1 MSWSTGKP
9 SSWLSSEDGPLTCSL
24 SRLWGNPSHLDYVAS
39 ALRKRHGEDQLYI
52 LSAKGNSGNLT
63 YDGIETGGERLAHE
77 IEQTLD
83 DLSSKGQNIKK
94 LSIVGYS
101 LGGLV
106 ARYAIGLL
114 HAHGWLE
121 KLEPM
126 NFTTFASPHVGVRMP
141 LKGIT
146 NTVFNVMGPRTI
158 SVSGHQLFMVDS
170 FRDTGRPLLSVLA
183 DPESIFIKGLAKF
196 QHRAVYANIR
206 SDRSVIF
213 YTAALST
220 VDPFQDLKNLNIN
233 YVEGYEQVI
242 IDPDVHV
249 LPPAKKEP
257 ESILSRIWNRTKLL
271 LIWLPLSTL
280 TILLLPLALTIF
292 FIYAAI
298 QTFRSRNRIRR
309 HGEGKNGALFG
320 RYKVPVL
327 VQNVQHAMEEV
338 FENVNTRQAPAYLS
352 SEASALEAAAEKT
365 TSHIPRPG
373 SSGQSNTETASA
385 SVDGSTICPSPT
397 LALTAEQFEVIESLN
412 AVGFRKYPVHI
423 HKHQH
428 AHAAIIF
435 RIPKDGH
442 AEGKLVIK
450 HWLDNEF
457 AV

>member
-1 MSWSTGKP
+1 MATTTSRN
-9 SSWLSSEDGPLTCSL
+9 SSDADHLCVLVHG
-24 SRLWGNPSHLDYVAS
+24 LWGNPSHLDYVAS
-39 ALRKRHGEDQLYI
+39 ELKKRHGEDHLHV
-52 LSAKGNSGNLT
+52 LCAKGNSGNLT

-83 DLSSKGQNIKK
+83 DLSSKGQEIKK
-94 LSIVGYS
+94 LSVVGYS

-114 HAHGWLE
+114 HARGWLD
-121 KLEPM
+121 KLEPV

-158 SVSGHQLFMVDS
+158 SVSGHQLFLVDS

-206 SDRSVIF
+206 NDRSVIF

-220 VDPFQDLKNLNIN
+220 VDPFRDLESMNIN

-257 ESILSRIWNRTKLL
+257 ESLMSRIWNRTKSL
-271 LIWLPLSTL
+271 LIWIPLSTL
-280 TILLLPLALTIF
+280 ILLLLPLALTIF
-292 FIYAAI
+292 LINALI
-298 QTFRSRNRIRR
+298 QTFRSQQRIRR
-309 HGEGKNGALFG
+309 HGEGKNGVLFG
-320 RYKVPVL
+320 PYKVPVL
-327 VQNVQHAMEEV
+327 VQNVQHAVEEV
-338 FENVNTRQAPAYLS
+338 FENVNARQEPAYQ
-352 SEASALEAAAEKT
+352 AAEKT
-365 TSHIPRPG
+365 TLHGPRPG
-373 SSGQSNTETASA
+373 SSAQSNTDTASASA
-385 SVDGSTICPSPT
+385 SVDGSTICPPPT
-397 LALTAEQFEVIESLN
+397 LALTAEQFEIIESLN
-412 AVGFRKYPVHI
+412 TVGFRKYPVHI
-423 HKHQH
+423 HKHRH
-428 AHAAIIF
+428 THAAIIF

-457 AV
+457 VV

>member
-1 MSWSTGKP
+1 MATTTSEN
-9 SSWLSSEDGPLTCSL
+9 SSDADHLCVLVHG
-24 SRLWGNPSHLDYVAS
+24 LWGNPSHLDYVAS
-39 ALRKRHGEDQLYI
+39 ALRKRHGDQLYI

-83 DLSSKGQNIKK
+83 DLSSKGHKITKF
-94 LSIVGYS
+94 SMVGYS

-106 ARYAIGLL
+106 ARYAVGLL
-114 HAHGWLE
+114 HAHGWLD
-121 KLEPM
+121 KMEPM

-141 LKGIT
+141 LKGIA
-146 NTVFNVMGPRTI
+146 NTVFNVMGPV
-158 SVSGHQLFMVDS
+158 SVSTSGHQLFLVDS

-183 DPESIFIKGLAKF
+183 DPESIFTKGLAKF
-196 QHRAVYANIR
+196 QNRAVYANIR
-206 SDRSVIF
+206 NDRSVMF

-220 VDPFQDLKNLNIN
+220 VDPFQDFENTNVN

-257 ESILSRIWNRTKLL
+257 ESIMSRIWNRTKSW
-271 LIWLPLSTL
+271 LIWIPLSTL
-280 TILLLPLALTIF
+280 ILLLLPLALIIF
-292 FIYAAI
+292 FINAAI
-298 QTFRSRNRIRR
+298 QTFRSRKRIRS
-309 HGEGKNGALFG
+309 HGEGKNGVLFG

-327 VQNVQHAMEEV
+327 VQNVQHAVEEV
-338 FENVNTRQAPAYLS
+338 FENVNARQAPAYIS
-352 SEASALEAAAEKT
+352 GEAGRSEAAAEKT
-365 TSHIPRPG
+365 KSHIPRPG
-373 SSGQSNTETASA
+373 SSGQSNTETVSA
-385 SVDGSTICPSPT
+385 SVDGSTICPPPT
-397 LALTAEQFEVIESLN
+397 LALTTEQFEIIESLN

-423 HKHQH
+423 HKHRH
-428 AHAAIIF
+428 SHAAIIL
-435 RIPKDGH
+435 RIPKDAH

>member
-1 MSWSTGKP
+1 MATTISGN
-9 SSWLSSEDGPLTCSL
+9 SSDADHLCVLVHG
-24 SRLWGNPSHLDYVAS
+24 LWGNPSHLNYVAS
-39 ALRKRHGEDQLYI
+39 ALRKRHGEDRLHI

-94 LSIVGYS
+94 LSMVGYS

-114 HAHGWLE
+114 HAHGWLD
-121 KLEPM
+121 KLEPV

-158 SVSGHQLFMVDS
+158 SISGHQLFMVDS

-206 SDRSVIF
+206 NDRSVIF

-220 VDPFQDLKNLNIN
+220 VDPFQDLENMNIN

-242 IDPDVHV
+242 IDPDVYV

-257 ESILSRIWNRTKLL
+257 ESIVSRIWNRTKSL
-271 LIWLPLSTL
+271 LIWIPLSML
-280 TILLLPLALTIF
+280 ILLLLPLALIIF
-292 FIYAAI
+292 FINAAI
-298 QTFRSRNRIRR
+298 QTFRSRKRIRR

-320 RYKVPVL
+320 RYKVPLL
-327 VQNVQHAMEEV
+327 VQNVQHAVEEV
-338 FENVNTRQAPAYLS
+338 FENVNARQAPAYLS
-352 SEASALEAAAEKT
+352 GEPSALEAAAKKK
-365 TSHIPRPG
+365 SLHVPRPG
-373 SSGQSNTETASA
+373 SSGQSNTDTASA
-385 SVDGSTICPSPT
+385 SIDGSTICPSPT
-397 LALTAEQFEVIESLN
+397 LALTAEQFEIIESLN
-412 AVGFRKYPVHI
+412 AVGFHKYPVHI
-423 HKHQH
+423 HKHRH
-428 AHAAIIF
+428 THAAIIF